1 MIVEDSCEAV
11 VVAMAVRVLVEVELV
26 RKAAAVVA
34 LMGVVAATMVA
45 SAVEVDE
52 VAAAWLLS

>member
-26 RKAAAVVA
+26 RKAAVVA

-45 SAVEVDE
+45 TAVEVDE